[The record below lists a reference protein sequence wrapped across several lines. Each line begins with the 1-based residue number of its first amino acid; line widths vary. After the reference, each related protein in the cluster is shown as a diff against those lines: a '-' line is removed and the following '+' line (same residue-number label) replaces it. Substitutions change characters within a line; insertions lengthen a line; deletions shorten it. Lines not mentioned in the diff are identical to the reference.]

1 MVASFETYLRRC
13 WDVQRDILTASPR
26 RLVAGWEDD
35 ECLKIKIHIEENL
48 RLEETLK
55 ACYVVTLIRSVFN
68 NKNKYCPQIF
78 LEEFLFKFSK

>member
-13 WDVQRDILTASPR
+13 WDVQRDVVTASPR
-26 RLVAGWEDD
+26 HLVVGWEDD

-48 RLEETLK
+48 RLKETLK

-78 LEEFLFKFSK
+78 LEEFLFTFSK